1 MVLMVVCLSRF
12 DTEKKLMFFLVILE
26 TALDLVK
33 RVYLDKMLIKAQV
46 LLNKHAWQ
54 NAFIFSSV
62 TVIHTPLQL
71 NGPQLSFILN

>member
-1 MVLMVVCLSRF
+1 MVVCLSRF

-46 LLNKHAWQ
+46 LLNKHA
-54 NAFIFSSV
+54 
-62 TVIHTPLQL
+62 
-71 NGPQLSFILN
+71 